1 MQVKVIEHNKERGF
15 TFIEVLIVLAVLGIL
30 AAVVIPNVSSVT
42 TSGYVGAANT
52 EIANVKTASLG
63 YFGAS
68 NNTWPADSD
77 QLTVYVTGQV
87 KATYTFDSSGHI
99 TGATQGSWPL
109 TIHYDA
115 TSGQWQR

>member
-52 EIANVKTASLG
+52 ERQNGLTGLFWRQQQHLASG
-63 YFGAS
+63 FG
-68 NNTWPADSD
+68 PAHG
-77 QLTVYVTGQV
+77 LRHR
-87 KATYTFDSSGHI
+87 SG
-99 TGATQGSWPL
+99 
-109 TIHYDA
+109 
-115 TSGQWQR
+115 